1 MQEETAAL
9 VATIKRAET
18 VMKLQAALLNTALT
32 AMNAYVDVIKR
43 QDAKIRCLEIELM
56 DERGGK

>member
-1 MQEETAAL
+1 MKLQTAAL
-9 VATIKRAET
+9 D
-18 VMKLQAALLNTALT
+18 TAMM

-56 DERGGK
+56 DERGGR